1 MVEVDKLLKNVLKK
15 GKVKIGARQT
25 KLVINDG
32 SAKLVVMANNC
43 PYSYEINEL
52 AKKKKIQVYNYDSSS
67 INLGYTC
74 GKAFA
79 VSVFAVLDDGGSNVL
94 QLVKKR

>member
-1 MVEVDKLLKNVLKK
+1 MNS
-15 GKVKIGARQT
+15 
-25 KLVINDG
+25 G

-52 AKKKKIQVYNYDSSS
+52 AKKKKIPVYNYNSNS

-79 VSVFAVLDDGGSNVL
+79 VSVFAVMDDGGSNIL
-94 QLVKKR
+94 NLVKKR

>member
-1 MVEVDKLLKNVLKK
+1 MRVLKK

-43 PYSYEINEL
+43 PYSYEINGL

-67 INLGYTC
+67 IDLGYTC

-79 VSVFAVLDDGGSNVL
+79 VSVFAVLDDGGSNIL